1 MKITLGRWR
10 PPFSI
15 HWVNRFLAFV
25 VTPANIA
32 GAMLAISSWMLVF
45 KSYRVLG
52 RFTYT
57 RDFKKPHRKKSQ
69 GDKLGERAGYSKS
82 PLIEMR
88 RSDEGCDHRTSAR
101 KVGLNCKRT
110 VLTVPRHN
118 SDWTVSVQNF
128 IIPPL
133 VRYHWRS
140 ATASTDWMAGI

>member
-1 MKITLGRWR
+1 MTSPILHTLSKPISGVCHDSCQHSRHWR
-10 PPFSI
+10 YVGNF
-15 HWVNRFLAFV
+15 FL
-25 VTPANIA
+25 
-32 GAMLAISSWMLVF
+32 MLVF
-45 KSYRVLG
+45 KSCRVLG

-57 RDFKKPHRKKSQ
+57 RDIKKKHRKKSQ
-69 GDKLGERAGYSKS
+69 GVKSGERAGYSKS

-110 VLTVPRHN
+110 LLTVPRHN

-128 IIPPL
+128 IVPPL